1 MIHFRRTVQIA
12 PGRQADA
19 VARAH
24 TNAALYKEV
33 TGVTVRLS
41 VVTTGTLGRMCFSS
55 DYESMAAREA
65 AEAKSDADPRV
76 IARMKENIQ
85 MSRDGTH
92 PMVPGTWHDEYWR
105 DA

>member
-24 TNAALYKEV
+24 EWAAIHKKAIGIDLRV
-33 TGVTVRLS
+33 S
-41 VVTTGTLGRMCFSS
+41 VVTTGTLGRLCYSA
-55 DYESMAAREA
+55 DHESMGASEA
-65 AEAKSDADPRV
+65 AGAKVNAHPDW
-76 IARMKENIQ
+76 IALGVKRDQDN
-85 MSRDGTH
+85 RDGTSAF
-92 PMVPGTWHDEYWR
+92 VPNTIHDEYWP